1 MGLFFNRQ
9 EFTLGLDAKIQ
20 EFNDKLQQMES
31 QQISTIEKVAIFE
44 ELTRH
49 LNSVVNEIQFRI
61 PMMIQDELKK
71 IIQNEVAKQIQ
82 SAKAVD
88 KAHETNPSLAKR
100 MNEKRTRRVGT
111 YAEKQYNEP
120 YRIAWIMKKEGYSR
134 LQIANALN
142 AKGFLTPHL
151 NKFTV
156 HSVSDIMENQ
166 HQKDQWKYD
175 QAKQARQTT
184 IQTDAQRNFLNGIM

>member
-9 EFTLGLDAKIQ
+9 EFTLGLDSKIQ

-49 LNSVVNEIQFRI
+49 LNNVVNEIQYRI

>member
-9 EFTLGLDAKIQ
+9 EFTLGLDSKIQ

-44 ELTRH
+44 ELTTH
-49 LNSVVNEIQFRI
+49 LNHVVNEIQFRI

>member
-49 LNSVVNEIQFRI
+49 LNSVVNEIQYRI

-82 SAKAVD
+82 SAKAVE
-88 KAHETNPSLAKR
+88 KAHEKHPSLEKR
-100 MNEKRTRRVGT
+100 MTKKRTRRVGT
-111 YAEKQYNEP
+111 YAEKQYTEP
-120 YRIAWIMKKEGYSR
+120 YEFAIACIKKGWPLTNIAYELNIMDYKTPTQSEYTYESVRR
-134 LQIANALN
+134 LVN
-142 AKGFLTPHL
+142 
-151 NKFTV
+151 NK
-156 HSVSDIMENQ
+156 
-166 HQKDQWKYD
+166 HQKKQMEYD
-175 QAKQARQTT
+175 QAKQAKQIA
-184 IQTDAQRNFLNGIM
+184 IQTDSQRNFLNGIM

>member
-31 QQISTIEKVAIFE
+31 QQITTIEKVAIFE

-49 LNSVVNEIQFRI
+49 LNNVVNEIQYRI

-82 SAKAVD
+82 SAKAVE

>member
-9 EFTLGLDAKIQ
+9 EFTLGLDSKIQ

-44 ELTRH
+44 ELTTH
-49 LNSVVNEIQFRI
+49 LNHVVNEIQFRI

-184 IQTDAQRNFLNGIM
+184 VQTDAQRNFLNGIM

>member
-49 LNSVVNEIQFRI
+49 LNHVVNEIQFRI

-82 SAKAVD
+82 SAKAVE
-88 KAHETNPSLAKR
+88 KAHEKHPSLEKR
-100 MNEKRTRRVGT
+100 MTKKRTRRVGT

-120 YRIAWIMKKEGYSR
+120 FRIAWTMKNNGHSR
-134 LQIANALN
+134 AQIADALN
-142 AKGFLTPHL
+142 ARGFTTPHS
-151 NKFTV
+151 NIFTV
-156 HSVSDIMENQ
+156 KVVTDLMHNQYQKKQMEYE
-166 HQKDQWKYD
+166 KAK
-175 QAKQARQTT
+175 QAKQIA
-184 IQTDAQRNFLNGIM
+184 IQTDSQRNFLNGIM

>member
-9 EFTLGLDAKIQ
+9 EFTLGLDSKIQ

-49 LNSVVNEIQFRI
+49 LNNVVNEIQYRI

-142 AKGFLTPHL
+142 ALGFLTPQL